1 MHRRSR
7 NYLDYN
13 RAKYDALSRFPMA
26 VLETER
32 HLDALLLQR
41 CPNDDRA
48 LVRMSAS
55 LTPGTGPKR
64 SRKKKKARDAD
75 DGLGSPVRGA
85 VASTG
90 SATPSG
96 QVHPAG
102 SSAAIGS
109 TPGSASQ
116 TAAST
121 GNVPLNT
128 PVTGMLHPSAAP
140 QVFAVQEKTLQ
151 KAMARLIANNGG
163 AEGQMLPPSASGY
176 PNLTGRVALPPIAE
190 KSDSKKKKSAKGK
203 KSDKADGGDNAGD
216 LKGGAKSAKSNPDKA
231 KKAKHAIRKRNVGG
245 PVPPEYAKAIQRNWL
260 DSDDVLMPDST
271 KQFIPQAGDLVL

>member
-13 RAKYDALSRFPMA
+13 RAKFDALSRFPMA

-32 HLDALLLQR
+32 HLDALLLQQ

-64 SRKKKKARDAD
+64 SRKKKKARDAG
-75 DGLGSPVRGA
+75 DGLGSPMRGA

-109 TPGSASQ
+109 TPGSVSQ

-121 GNVPLNT
+121 GGVPLNI

-190 KSDSKKKKSAKGK
+190 KANSKKKKKSAKEK
-203 KSDKADGGDNAGD
+203 NSDKGDGGDNAGD
-216 LKGGAKSAKSNPDKA
+216 LKDAAKSAPDKA
-231 KKAKHAIRKRNVGG
+231 KKVKHAIRKRNVGG

-260 DSDDVLMPDST
+260 DNDDILMPDST